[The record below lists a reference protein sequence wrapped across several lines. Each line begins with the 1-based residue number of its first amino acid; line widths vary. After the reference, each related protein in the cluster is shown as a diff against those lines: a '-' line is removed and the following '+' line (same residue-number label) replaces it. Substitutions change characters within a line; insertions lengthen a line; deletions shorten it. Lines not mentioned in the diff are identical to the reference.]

1 MSHHRALKASGLIA
15 VAAILSLA
23 CGGSSGG
30 GGNGG
35 SKGEI
40 DIGVDLPM
48 SGGEASNGVPTLN
61 GVNFA
66 VKQQNDKGGVKG
78 YTIKVTSLDDAVN
91 GKHDPQK
98 GAQNVQQLLAS
109 SKVLAMVGP
118 FNSNV
123 AAAEIPVANRDS
135 LSMISPANTNPC
147 LTKQVSQDF
156 GGCQNY
162 AGYDPGSLR
171 PTGTNN
177 YFRVAGT
184 DDHQGPANADNAFN
198 QLKITKVAVG
208 DDAEAYGK
216 GIAQT
221 FIAQFKKLGGQVVL
235 PLQDFDPNTTNDFRT
250 FLRSA
255 QNAGAQGIYFGGT
268 DSNKACIVRSQMK
281 GIFPDT
287 APFMGG
293 DGIVTVQCLTDA
305 ATAAP
310 GMYGTTATKDADQV
324 PDARATIDA
333 FHKQYTGNI
342 DYGGYT
348 IPAYACAQLIM
359 NAIGKAIDANNG
371 SMPTRKQV
379 LEQLSKT
386 SNFGSVLGPVTFDKN
401 GDNSQQIMSLYKSE
415 AVDSTK
421 KYLETTDNKQVGWIF
436 VSAKDY
442 STT

>member
-1 MSHHRALKASGLIA
+1 MSHHRALKASGLLA
-15 VAAILSLA
+15 VAAILCLA
-23 CGGSSGG
+23 CGGS

-35 SKGEI
+35 GGSAKGEI

-48 SGGEASNGVPTLN
+48 SGAEASNGVPTLN

-66 VKQQNDKGGVKG
+66 VKQQNDKGGVSG
-78 YTIKVTSLDDAVN
+78 YTIKVVSLDDAVS

-98 GAQNVQQLLAS
+98 GAQNIQQLLS
-109 SKVLAMVGP
+109 DSKVLAMVGP

-123 AAAEIPVANRDS
+123 AAAEIPVANRGN
-135 LSMISPANTNPC
+135 LSMVSPANTNPC
-147 LTKQVSQDF
+147 LTKQVSADF

-162 AGYDPGSLR
+162 AGFDPQSLR

-184 DDHQGPANADNAFN
+184 DDHQGPANADYAYNT
-198 QLKITKVAVG
+198 LHISKIAVG

-221 FIAQFKKLGGQVVL
+221 FIAQFKKLGGTVVGS
-235 PLQDFDPNTTNDFRT
+235 LQDFDPTTTNDFRT

-255 QNAGAQGIYFGGT
+255 VNGGAQGIYFGGV
-268 DSNKACIVRSQMK
+268 DANKACIVRNQMK

-287 APFMGG
+287 APFFGG
-293 DGIVTVQCLTDA
+293 DGIVTVQCLSDA
-305 ATAAP
+305 AANAP

-324 PDARATIDA
+324 PNARATIDA
-333 FHKQYTGNI
+333 FHKQYTGDI
-342 DYGGYT
+342 DYGSYT

-359 NAIGKAIDANNG
+359 NAIGKAVDANGGN
-371 SMPTRKQV
+371 MPSRKQV
-379 LEQLSKT
+379 LDQLSKT

-415 AVDSTK
+415 AVDPSK
-421 KYLETTDNKQVGWIF
+421 KYLEETDNKQAGWIF
-436 VSAKDY
+436 VQAKDY